1 MEYIVAFLVVFILFF
16 IGYYCYYVMFARRG
30 KRRPTEGTYLIRLY
44 KLDINKFSYRKFM
57 LHISLLTS
65 IDIAIVATVIFG
77 VKELI
82 WQILFGLITVIP
94 VVAISFIITGKY
106 YQIKQ
111 TKDNSR
117 ELNKENRWIERQD
130 KIFKK
135 FKRKKGNDK

>member
-1 MEYIVAFLVVFILFF
+1 MEYLAVFLVVFILFF
-16 IGYYCYYVMFARRG
+16 VGYYCYYVMFARRD
-30 KRRPTEGTYLIRLY
+30 KKCPTEGTYLIRLY

-77 VKELI
+77 FKELI

-106 YQIKQ
+106 YQNKQ
-111 TKDNSR
+111 LKDNSKEIDR
-117 ELNKENRWIERQD
+117 ENRIIERQD
-130 KIFKK
+130 RLLNKFKK
-135 FKRKKGNDK
+135 KKGNDK